1 MDDANISSDMEQS
14 ITFISAILKA
24 MRNGLQ
30 IEICVKI
37 KRNLNFSSPSQPSCT
52 RSSSLII
59 KREKIK
65 NRKEEEV
72 ICDHGVS
79 DERYHIIRHTLYDH
93 IKGKCDFEL
102 LSEVC
107 NALVT
112 TYLELRSQT
121 YKK

>member
-1 MDDANISSDMEQS
+1 M
-14 ITFISAILKA
+14 
-24 MRNGLQ
+24 
-30 IEICVKI
+30 
-37 KRNLNFSSPSQPSCT
+37 
-52 RSSSLII
+52 
-59 KREKIK
+59 
-65 NRKEEEV
+65 

-93 IKGKCDFEL
+93 IKGKCDFGL